1 MSISWFLFSNDVVT
15 GPFSTEDVN
24 MKLQSG
30 VISPQSFIWWKG
42 QREWIQIT
50 VWNQQLPTILKAI
63 DFTSQL
69 NPVWYI
75 EMSGSRLGP
84 ITQNELVN
92 HLKSLRDLTKVKLWA
107 VGMPAWANIFEL
119 HDVMDLI
126 GISRREN
133 ERAPLMGTVTITRT
147 SDDPR
152 SYVLRTASISSG
164 GLGMVGGNDLRPGD
178 QIALVI
184 NSAHLGTVLHARGR
198 VLYVNSKNFV
208 GVQFE
213 RPQAEM
219 VAVISD
225 YVRQFMQP
233 LGGEAAA

>member
-1 MSISWFLFSNDVVT
+1 MSISWFHYSNDVVT

-24 MKLQSG
+24 VKLHSG
-30 VISPQSFIWWKG
+30 VITPQSFIWWKG
-42 QREWIQIT
+42 QREWIQLS
-50 VWNQQLPTILKAI
+50 VWSQQLPTILKAI
-63 DFTSQL
+63 DFTSHL

-84 ITQNELVN
+84 ITQTELVG

-133 ERAPLMGTVTITRT
+133 ERAPLMGNITVTRT

-152 SYVLRTASISSG
+152 SFVLRAASISAG
-164 GLGMVGGNDLRPGD
+164 GVGMVGSNDLRPGD
-178 QIALVI
+178 EIGIVI
-184 NSAHLGTVLHARGR
+184 NSAHLGSALHARGK

-208 GVQFE
+208 GVQFLH
-213 RPQAEM
+213 PQAEM
-219 VAVISD
+219 ISVVSD
-225 YVRQFMQP
+225 YVKKFMEP
-233 LGGEAAA
+233 LVGEAAA